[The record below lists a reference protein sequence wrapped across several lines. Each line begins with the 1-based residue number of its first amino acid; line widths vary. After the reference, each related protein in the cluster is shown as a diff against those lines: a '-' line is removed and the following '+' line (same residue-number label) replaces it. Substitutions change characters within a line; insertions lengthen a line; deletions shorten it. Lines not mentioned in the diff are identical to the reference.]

1 MIKRH
6 NDQGVLQ
13 IRANQGHT
21 IKEVEP
27 ELRKIQEPF
36 DIETV
41 VHGTY
46 EKHWGLIQQKGLSRM
61 KRNHIHFAKGL
72 PDQQGVIS
80 GMRQDCNMLI
90 YVHMPTAIEGNFFIF
105 LKWYTLL
112 HLLSLKIIRKY

>member
-21 IKEVEP
+21 IKEVDP
-27 ELRKIQEPF
+27 ELRKLQEPF

-46 EKHWGLIQQKGLSRM
+46 EKNWEFIQKKGLSRM

-90 YVHMPTAIEGNFFIF
+90 YVHMPTAIEGNIF
-105 LKWYTLL
+105 YCFRNFQSLEESR
-112 HLLSLKIIRKY
+112 LSDS